1 MQLQNQ
7 LPINIEDEMKRAY
20 LDYSMSVIVGRAL
33 PDVRDGFKPVHRR
46 VLYAMYEL
54 SMFYNRPFKKSA
66 RVVGEVLGKF
76 HPHGDTAVYDT
87 IVRMVQD
94 FSLRH
99 PLIWG
104 QGNFGSVDGDSP
116 AAMRYT
122 EIKLKEISSE
132 MLTDLDKD
140 TVEWAP
146 NFDGSLEEPTVLP
159 SRIPNLMINGS
170 SGIAVGMATNIPPH
184 NLGEVVDG
192 LIALIGD
199 SQISIQELM
208 KYVKGPDFPT
218 AGFITGRKGI
228 VDAYTTGRGLVK
240 MLAKVDEEEAKKGER
255 ERIIISELPYQ
266 VNKAR
271 LVEQIADLVKDK
283 KIEGISDIRDES
295 DREGMR
301 VVIELKRGEN
311 SLVVKNLL
319 FKHTPL
325 RSTFGVILLALVDNR
340 PKVLNLKEMLLH
352 YLNHRREII
361 IRRTQFDLRKAEQRC
376 HILEGLIKAL
386 DQLDPVIK
394 LIRASKTP
402 DEAKTGL
409 VEKFNLS
416 PVQAQAILDMR
427 LQRLTGL
434 ERDKIKDEHKQL
446 LMDISRY
453 EAILDS
459 PAMVNEIIKEELLE
473 VRKKF
478 ADKRRTLLVEAM
490 EDYEEEDLIAE
501 EKMVVAVTQRGYIK
515 RSSLDLYK
523 IQKRS
528 GVGVRGITTKEE
540 DFVEHLFVC
549 STHAYLLFFT
559 DLGRVY
565 WKKVY
570 RIPQMGRHA
579 KGTAMVN
586 LLKLS
591 QDEKVTAILPARNF
605 EEDLCVVMATK
616 NGIIKKSRL
625 KDYSNPRSGGIIAI
639 NLDEDDRL
647 ISVRMSD
654 GHQNV
659 FMGTE
664 KGQAICFAEEQVR
677 TIGRVGRGVI
687 GVRLRE
693 GDHAISMDIVGE
705 EDKIL
710 TVTEKGFGKVSALK
724 NYRKQNRGGYGVMNL
739 RITKKNGNVV
749 TARKIEKEDSIMLI
763 TTSGTIIWMRVAN
776 IRVIGRVTQGVR
788 LQRLDKEEQVVA
800 VARLAV
806 KEEKEIEESE

>member
-1 MQLQNQ
+1 MQLQNE

-46 VLYAMYEL
+46 VLYTMSEL
-54 SMFYNRPFKKSA
+54 GMFYNRPFKKSA
-66 RVVGEVLGKF
+66 RVVGDVLGKY

-132 MLTDLDKD
+132 MLADLDKE
-140 TVEWAP
+140 TVEWVP
-146 NFDGSLEEPTVLP
+146 NYDGSLQEPTVLP
-159 SRIPNLMINGS
+159 SRIPNLMVNGS

-199 SQISIQELM
+199 SQMSIQELM
-208 KYVKGPDFPT
+208 KYIKGPDFPT
-218 AGFITGRKGI
+218 AGFIAGRKGI
-228 VDAYTTGRGLVK
+228 VDAYTTGRGLVQ
-240 MLAKVDEEEAKKGER
+240 MLAKVDVEKTKKGDR

-271 LVEQIADLVKDK
+271 LVEQIAELVKDK

-295 DREGMR
+295 DRRGMR

-311 SLVVKNLL
+311 SLVIKNLL

-340 PKVLNLKEMLLH
+340 PKILNLKEMLMH

-361 IRRTQFDLRKAEQRC
+361 IRRTQFDLKKAEQRC
-376 HILEGLIKAL
+376 HILEGLIIAL
-386 DQLDPVIK
+386 DQIDQVIS

-402 DEAKTGL
+402 DEAKSGL
-409 VEKFNLS
+409 VEKFDLS
-416 PVQAQAILDMR
+416 PIQAQAILDMR
-427 LQRLTGL
+427 LHRLTGL
-434 ERDKIKDEHKQL
+434 ERDKIKDEREQVLK
-446 LMDISRY
+446 DISHY
-453 EAILDS
+453 KAILGS
-459 PAMVNEIIKEELLE
+459 PAMVNDIITEELLE
-473 VRKKF
+473 VKKKF
-478 ADKRRTLLVEAM
+478 ADERRTLLVEAL
-490 EDYEEEDLIAE
+490 EDYEQEDLIAE

-523 IQKRS
+523 IQRRS

-540 DFVEHLFVC
+540 DFVEQLFVC
-549 STHAYLLFFT
+549 STHAHLLFFT

-570 RIPQMGRHA
+570 LIPQVGRQA
-579 KGTAMVN
+579 KGTAIVN

-591 QDEKVTAILPARNF
+591 KDEKVTAILPARNF
-605 EEDLCVVMATK
+605 EEDFCIVMSTK

-654 GHQNV
+654 GHQNI

-664 KGQAICFAEEQVR
+664 KGQAICFPEEQVR
-677 TIGRVGRGVI
+677 TIGRTGRGVI
-687 GVRLRE
+687 GIRLRE
-693 GDHAISMDIVGE
+693 GDHVISMDIVGE

-710 TVTEKGFGKVSALK
+710 TVTEKGYGKVSALES
-724 NYRKQNRGGYGVMNL
+724 YRKQNRGGYGVMNL

-763 TTSGTIIWMRVAN
+763 TTSGTIIWMRVEN
-776 IRVIGRVTQGVR
+776 IRIIGRVTQGVR
-788 LQRLDKEEQVVA
+788 LQRLENEEQVVA

-806 KEEKEIEESE
+806 KEEQEIEESE

>member
-1 MQLQNQ
+1 MQLQKI
-7 LPINIEDEMKRAY
+7 LPINIEDEMKVSY

-46 VLYAMYEL
+46 VLYAMHEL

-66 RVVGEVLGKF
+66 RVVGEVLGKY

-94 FSLRH
+94 FSLRY

-132 MLTDLDKD
+132 MLTDLEKE

-146 NFDGSLEEPTVLP
+146 NFDGSLDEPTVLP

-184 NLGEVVDG
+184 NLGEVVGG
-192 LIALIGD
+192 LIALIED
-199 SQISIQELM
+199 AEMSIQELM
-208 KYVKGPDFPT
+208 THIKGPDFPT
-218 AGFITGRKGI
+218 AGFIAGRKGI
-228 VDAYTTGRGLVK
+228 VDAYTTGRGLVQ
-240 MLAKVDEEEAKKGER
+240 MLAKVDVEEAKKGER
-255 ERIIISELPYQ
+255 EKIIISELPYQ

-283 KIEGISDIRDES
+283 KIEGIADIRDES

-311 SLVVKNLL
+311 SLVVQNLL
-319 FKHTPL
+319 FKHTPM
-325 RSTFGVILLALVDNR
+325 RSTFGVIMLALVNNR
-340 PKVLNLKEMLLH
+340 PRVLNLKEMLEH
-352 YLNHRREII
+352 YLNHRREIVV
-361 IRRTQFDLRKAEQRC
+361 RRTRFDLKKAEQRC
-376 HILEGLIKAL
+376 HILEGLLKAL

-394 LIRASKTP
+394 LIRASQTP
-402 DEAKTGL
+402 DEAKAGL
-409 VEKFNLS
+409 VEKFDFT
-416 PVQAQAILDMR
+416 PIQAQAILDMR

-434 ERDKIKDEHKQL
+434 ERDKIKDEHKEL
-446 LMDISRY
+446 LMAISRY
-453 EAILDS
+453 QAILDS

-473 VRKKF
+473 VKKKF
-478 ADKRRTLLVEAM
+478 ANKRRTVLIEAQ

-501 EKMVVAVTQRGYIK
+501 ENMVVAITQRGYIK
-515 RSSLDLYK
+515 RSSLDLYR

-528 GVGVRGITTKEE
+528 GVGVRGITTKDE
-540 DFVEHLFVC
+540 DFVEQLFVC

-570 RIPQMGRHA
+570 RIPQVGRHA
-579 KGTAMVN
+579 KGTAVVN

-591 QDEKVTAILPARNF
+591 PEEKVTAILPARDF
-605 EEDLCVVMATK
+605 EEDLSIVMATK

-625 KDYSNPRSGGIIAI
+625 KDYSNPRSGGIIAL
-639 NLDEDDRL
+639 NLDDDDRL
-647 ISVRMSD
+647 ISVRMTD
-654 GHQNV
+654 GHQHV

-664 KGQAICFAEEQVR
+664 KGQSICFEEEQVR

-687 GVRLRE
+687 GIRLRD
-693 GDHAISMDIVGE
+693 GDHVISMDVMEE

-710 TVTEKGFGKVSALK
+710 TVTERGYGKVSALK

-749 TARKIEKEDSIMLI
+749 TARKVEREDSIMLI
-763 TTSGTIIWMRVAN
+763 TTSGKIIWMRISD

-788 LQRLDKEEQVVA
+788 LQNLDKEEQVVA
-800 VARLAV
+800 VARLAE

>member
-434 ERDKIKDEHKQL
+434 ERDKIKEEHKQL

-540 DFVEHLFVC
+540 DFVEQLFVC

-647 ISVRMSD
+647 ISVRMTD

-710 TVTEKGFGKVSALK
+710 TVTERGFGKVSALK

>member
-1 MQLQNQ
+1 MQLQNE

-46 VLYAMYEL
+46 VLYTMSEL
-54 SMFYNRPFKKSA
+54 GMFYNRPFKKSA
-66 RVVGEVLGKF
+66 RVVGDVLGKY

-132 MLTDLDKD
+132 MLADLEKE
-140 TVEWAP
+140 TVEWVP
-146 NFDGSLEEPTVLP
+146 NYDGSLQEPTVLP
-159 SRIPNLMINGS
+159 SRIPNLMVNGS

-199 SQISIQELM
+199 SQMSIQELM
-208 KYVKGPDFPT
+208 KYIKGPDFPT
-218 AGFITGRKGI
+218 AGFIAGRKGI
-228 VDAYTTGRGLVK
+228 VDAYTTGRGLVQ
-240 MLAKVDEEEAKKGER
+240 MLAKVDVEKTKKGDR
-255 ERIIISELPYQ
+255 ERIIIGELPYQ

-271 LVEQIADLVKDK
+271 LVEQIAELVKDK

-295 DREGMR
+295 DRRGMR

-311 SLVVKNLL
+311 SYVIKNLL

-340 PKVLNLKEMLLH
+340 PKILNLKEMLLH

-361 IRRTQFDLRKAEQRC
+361 IRRTQFDLKKAEQRC
-376 HILEGLIKAL
+376 HILEGLIIAL
-386 DQLDPVIK
+386 DQIDQVIS

-402 DEAKTGL
+402 DEAKSGL
-409 VEKFNLS
+409 VEKFNLT
-416 PVQAQAILDMR
+416 PIQAQAILDMR
-427 LQRLTGL
+427 LHRLTGL
-434 ERDKIKDEHKQL
+434 ERDKIKDEREQVL
-446 LMDISRY
+446 RDISHY
-453 EAILDS
+453 KAILGS
-459 PAMVNEIIKEELLE
+459 PAMVNEIIKDELLE
-473 VRKKF
+473 VKEKF
-478 ADKRRTLLVEAM
+478 ADERRTLLVEAL
-490 EDYEEEDLIAE
+490 EDYEQEDLIAE

-523 IQKRS
+523 IQRRS

-540 DFVEHLFVC
+540 DFVEQLFVC
-549 STHAYLLFFT
+549 STHAHLLFFT

-570 RIPQMGRHA
+570 LIPQVGRQA
-579 KGTAMVN
+579 KGTAIVN

-591 QDEKVTAILPARNF
+591 KDEKVTAILPARNF
-605 EEDLCVVMATK
+605 EEDFCIVMSTK
-616 NGIIKKSRL
+616 NGVIKKSRL

-654 GHQNV
+654 GHQNI

-664 KGQAICFAEEQVR
+664 KGQAICFPEEQVR
-677 TIGRVGRGVI
+677 TIGRTGRGVI
-687 GVRLRE
+687 GIRLRE
-693 GDHAISMDIVGE
+693 GDHVISMDIVGE

-710 TVTEKGFGKVSALK
+710 TVTEKGYGKVSALK
-724 NYRKQNRGGYGVMNL
+724 SYRKQNRGGYGVMNL
-739 RITKKNGNVV
+739 RITNKNGNVV

-763 TTSGTIIWMRVAN
+763 TTSGTIIWMQVEN
-776 IRVIGRVTQGVR
+776 IRIIGRVTQGVR
-788 LQRLDKEEQVVA
+788 LQRLENEEQVVA

-806 KEEKEIEESE
+806 KEEQEIEDSE